1 MRRGRPPTFG
11 VEEEFLLLAPGTG
24 RPTPHAPHVLR
35 EVAGNGR
42 TYTAELATFQL
53 EFNTPVCRTAD
64 EAHRELTAA
73 RQELAV
79 AADRHGALLAST
91 GFSPLGLPD
100 SLPLTDSPR
109 YRDIRDRFGQLLD
122 SHTAAGCH
130 VHVGMPDLATA
141 LAVSDH
147 LRPHL
152 PALLAL
158 TANSP
163 FCGGRD
169 TGHASWRSVVW
180 SRLPSA
186 GPPPLHRD
194 QDSYQRSVQLLL
206 NSGAALDRAMV
217 YWLVRPAVHLSTL
230 EFRVADAVGTA
241 EESLLLALLVR
252 ALATTALHDAAA
264 GRPAPELPDQ
274 RLRLALWRAAHDGLE
289 GCGLNSDGDL
299 VPARTLLEKLLAE
312 AQPALETSGDADR
325 VDELLGRVL
334 RCGSGAHR
342 QRRAHERRHEMT
354 DVITLLTEQTRA
366 GLPD

>member
-11 VEEEFLLLAPGTG
+11 VEEEFLLLHPGTG
-24 RPTPHAPHVLR
+24 RPVPRAPEVLG
-35 EVAGNGR
+35 EVAANGR
-42 TYTAELATFQL
+42 RFTAELTAFQL
-53 EFNTPVCRTAD
+53 ESNTPVCRTAD
-64 EAHRELTAA
+64 EAQRALVAA
-73 RQELAV
+73 RHELAA
-79 AADRHGALLAST
+79 AADRHDSLLVAT
-91 GFSPLGLPD
+91 GFSPLALPD
-100 SLPLTDSPR
+100 SLPLTDKPR
-109 YRDIRDRFGQLLD
+109 YHRIRDRFGQLLD

-130 VHVGMPDLATA
+130 VHVGMPDLATG

-186 GPPPLHRD
+186 GPPPLHRNP
-194 QDSYQRSVQLLL
+194 DSYQRSVQLLL

-230 EFRVADAVGTA
+230 EFRISDAAGTA
-241 EESLLLALLVR
+241 EESLLLALLIR
-252 ALATTALHDAAA
+252 ALASTALQDVAD

-289 GCGLNSDGDL
+289 GSGLDADGDL
-299 VPARTLLEKLLAE
+299 VPARTLLEKLLA
-312 AQPALETSGDADR
+312 AARPALEASGDAEL
-325 VDELLGRVL
+325 VDDILGRVL
-334 RCGSGAHR
+334 RHGSGAHR
-342 QRRAHERRHEMT
+342 QRRAHDRRHDMAE
-354 DVITLLTEQTRA
+354 VLALLAEQTRTA
-366 GLPD
+366 LPD